1 MEGIV
6 TVSLQDSEVE
16 VVRMKSL
23 ATLARQDSDERALP
37 LVHWAAATSA
47 AVITATVASIIAS
60 LWAAAAFSSHNSGFY
75 NHLDWWFGATAI
87 GAAFVT
93 AVLAGGMASAR
104 GVAAGVLNG
113 LTSWAIIALV
123 VGAAIVVA
131 LAAGG
136 TTATLT
142 LKSGSVAVGII
153 RPYVVFWAAI
163 IGTGAAV
170 LGGAA
175 GGLIPRKRTSLVYL
189 DSASSS
195 TLVVTSAGPRSVDR
209 VAS

>member
-1 MEGIV
+1 LIV
-6 TVSLQDSEVE
+6 G
-16 VVRMKSL
+16 
-23 ATLARQDSDERALP
+23 
-37 LVHWAAATSA
+37 
-47 AVITATVASIIAS
+47 S

-75 NHLDWWFGATAI
+75 NHLDWWLGATAI

-93 AVLAGGMASAR
+93 AVVAGGIASTR
-104 GVAAGVLNG
+104 GIAAGVFNG

-123 VGAAIVVA
+123 LGAVILVA
-131 LAAGG
+131 LTTGG

-142 LKSGSVAVGII
+142 LKSGNVAVGLV
-153 RPYVVFWAAI
+153 RPYVVFWSAM
-163 IGTGAAV
+163 IGTGAAA

-175 GGLIPRKRTSLVYL
+175 GGLIPRKSARIAYL

-195 TLVVTSAGPRSVDR
+195 TLIVTSEGPRSVDR